1 MSQITFFGKITP
13 GEKKW
18 FGLTWNDELAGE
30 PPAIPP
36 STVQDAVWTVIEGT
50 DPLIVKINQAKTD
63 YATAVQVQAPDGCAV
78 GAYILEVVMTSD
90 LGEIHKRRVEIEVE
104 IH

>member
-1 MSQITFFGKITP
+1 MSQITFVGKIAV

-36 STVQDAVWTVIEGT
+36 STVQDAAWTVVEGAE
-50 DPLIVKINQAKTD
+50 PRIVKINQTKTD
-63 YATAVQVQAPDGCAV
+63 YATSVQVEAPAGCAV

-90 LGEIHKRRVEIEVE
+90 QGEIHKRRVEIEVE